1 MNTVELKCQL
11 ATRAASLENLGRTGI
26 ETFIEPDVE
35 MVDLTSSDSNE
46 GAEEGSDEGAA
57 EEQTDEADDETF
69 DLSQWNERANI
80 CRSERISLYI
90 STYLCRIGTR
100 S

>member
-1 MNTVELKCQL
+1 VNIVELKCQL

-35 MVDLTSSDSNE
+35 MVDLTSSDGNE
-46 GAEEGSDEGAA
+46 DAEEGSDEGAA

-69 DLSQWNERANI
+69 DLHARPG
-80 CRSERISLYI
+80 R
-90 STYLCRIGTR
+90 TR
-100 S
+100 TTTTTNTGK